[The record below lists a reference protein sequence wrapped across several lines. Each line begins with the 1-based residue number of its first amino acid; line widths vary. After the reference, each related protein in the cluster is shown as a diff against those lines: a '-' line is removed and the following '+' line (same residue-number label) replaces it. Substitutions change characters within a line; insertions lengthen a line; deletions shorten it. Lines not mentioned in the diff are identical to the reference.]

1 MKKFFTTM
9 FALVAMAGTA
19 FTAQAEDEAY
29 FKCFV
34 DGTEVKDGDRIDIT
48 KYLDVLEIPGWGLY
62 KIEYNPK
69 MTLVADA
76 DIELFGTVDF
86 VKNETPLTEDGL
98 YGADMNVQFCGFG
111 NCYNAFVGEGPVGNP
126 EGYSPTVGAEVNMQ
140 TELKIN
146 TEYDYENGTTI
157 WKFGSAAPINELAI
171 KAEFTMKIT
180 GEDQVMNLT
189 FFVDQQGLAGIHD
202 IDADSDA
209 EAIYFDLQGR
219 RIENPS
225 NGLYIVKKGSKVSKQ
240 FVR

>member
-34 DGTEVKDGDRIDIT
+34 DGTEVKDGDRIDLS
-48 KYLDVLEIPGWGLY
+48 KYYEELSFEGIGVY
-62 KIEYNPK
+62 KRQYNPK
-69 MTLVADA
+69 VTVMPFVTTDMTV
-76 DIELFGTVDF
+76 TVDYIAN
-86 VKNETPLTEDGL
+86 KTPLSEDGL
-98 YGADMNVQFCGFG
+98 YGADLSVAFCGFTGSCTSVESG
-111 NCYNAFVGEGPVGNP
+111 NTYVR
-126 EGYSPTVGAEVNMQ
+126 TGATTADKELDMQ
-140 TELKIN
+140 TEMVI
-146 TEYDYENGTTI
+146 TT
-157 WKFGSAAPINELAI
+157 FGSSAEGDFTKLAI
-171 KAEFTMKIT
+171 DAEFSMTFVI
-180 GEDQVMNLT
+180 EDESLKVT

-225 NGLYIVKKGSKVSKQ
+225 NGLFIVKKGSKVSKQ